1 MRNEIVSIIVPVYNA
16 EKYLSECVDS
26 ILSLRYLFFEVLL
39 VDDGSMDS
47 SGSIC
52 DKYAEIDSRVRV
64 IHQPNAGV
72 TAARKKGVEMACGE
86 WITFVDADDKLVPD
100 GIAQLMEFVLGD
112 DSLDMVEG
120 QVYNLYP
127 NGDCTLKQTPI
138 ISQGPVLCSA
148 SDYLDLLWLNR
159 NVVHG
164 GPFCKIIRRSLLVD
178 TCALEIDRSITYGED
193 ILMLTLL
200 ATKMRKVAIVPGVVY
215 VYRRDIGGSASSDKK
230 SFQYWSDYLQYIENR
245 VPQKRIENWDRIW
258 MGITRETYSRIV
270 HCGLITNPNLP
281 SFFQEHVLPLLSIN
295 SNLSTT
301 ERLYVRILNLPY
313 ICRRLFVPILH
324 MAYRIKNRPS

>member
-1 MRNEIVSIIVPVYNA
+1 MRNEMVSIIVPVYNA
-16 EKYLSECVDS
+16 EKYLSECIDS
-26 ILSLRYLFFEVLL
+26 ILSSTYHYLEVLL
-39 VDDGSMDS
+39 VDDGSRDS

-52 DKYAEIDSRVRV
+52 DQYAAIDSRVRV
-64 IHQPNAGV
+64 IHQPNGGV
-72 TAARKKGVEMACGE
+72 TAARKMGVEMASGE

-100 GIAQLMEFVLGD
+100 GIAQLMEFASRD

-127 NGDCTLKQTPI
+127 NGDCILKQTPI
-138 ISQGPVLCSA
+138 ISQGPTICS
-148 SDYLDLLWLNR
+148 SPDYLDLLWLNR

-164 GPFCKIIRRSLLVD
+164 GPFCKVIRHSLFVD

-200 ATKMRKVAIVPGVVY
+200 ATKMSKVAIIPAGVY

-230 SFQYWSDYLQYIENR
+230 SFQYWSDYLQYIDNR
-245 VPQKRIENWDRIW
+245 VPKDKIENWDGIW

-270 HCGLITNPNLP
+270 HCGLILDARIP
-281 SFFQEHVLPLLSIN
+281 SYFQGHVLPMLCNIR
-295 SNLSTT
+295 NLSFI
-301 ERLYVRILNLPY
+301 ERLYVRVLSLPY
-313 ICRRLFVPILH
+313 SCRRLIIPFLH
-324 MAYRIKNRPS
+324 LAYRIKNRYS